1 MGEAD
6 SVWRE
11 REVHHDAFISYSR
24 KDLDF
29 VAVLERTLRRYKP
42 PAGLNA
48 PLRYLNIFLDTED
61 FTGTEYSQSVAQHLK
76 ASRKLIV
83 VCSPNARRSKYV
95 NDEIRIF
102 AQAHGMSDVIPVLAS
117 GIPNNEAKSGD
128 DPEMAFPA
136 ALAERLK
143 IPLACDYRG
152 FDPASN
158 KWTSIK
164 KYEQSWFQ
172 LLANIYDCSRDEIDQ
187 REQRRQRQQRIR
199 WTSAAVTVGSI
210 LLVAGGIALFQR
222 QKAAT
227 EHAVAE
233 FERRTAESERLG
245 AQSMQQADKDPNE
258 ALRLAL
264 AAVGSHETEQSV
276 SALRL
281 ALAKAPERVIPV
293 KTPARK
299 DRNDYVDPPKFSFSP
314 DARRIAIAERR
325 PRIVDAA
332 TGEMLVRMDDEV
344 ANAADLGFSKN
355 GAFVTVMEEAGATKV
370 FNANSGK
377 VVAKFPGELVWR
389 TSTEGTQEA
398 AVLRD
403 ASVEIGAFDAAG
415 SWHTLRNIVPENY
428 KSRKYALENDLSSSQ
443 AISPGGHKIA
453 SLQGGAKGS
462 RLLVTDLDSGQK
474 VSRTLSGPDQIIF
487 SPKGSLL
494 AVFSLNGGVFVLDA
508 ASLKTLFEHKNNNE
522 MLDNVWFSDDDKL
535 LAMNM
540 REQAVSV
547 WSIVKREQLA
557 TFPAE
562 ERVFDAVFSPDGDF
576 MSVLYGRSNRVEL
589 FPIDQNPKDA
599 QADAPTEAVA
609 VLDPIW
615 GGVRD
620 VQFTPDGGAL
630 ILEYERGVLAFWD
643 IGRWRAQHRLPINF
657 TPSLEDGK
665 VLRDVKMTADGRE
678 IGVQSRTIWHG
689 WRIETG
695 ERAPGD
701 GRALKPVGE
710 MTLREH
716 GDYSLQVD
724 ETDARTV
731 FLLRRS
737 SGARQYPMSHSGPVL
752 SMGFSANGNCVLTSS
767 RFISASGSLPRAN
780 VARLWDTATGALLQE
795 WRFPYPNPEGALF
808 SGSDRVVALSEG
820 AALVYETKLCANLD
834 ALMHQALRAYKG
846 MAVQ

>member
-29 VAVLERTLRRYKP
+29 VSVLERTLRRYKP

-83 VCSPNARRSKYV
+83 VCSPSARRSRYV

-102 AQAHGMSDVIPVLAS
+102 SEANGTSNIIPVIVS
-117 GIPNNEAKSGD
+117 GIPNTEAKSDD

-152 FDPASN
+152 FDPASD
-158 KWTSIK
+158 KRASIK

-172 LLANIYDCSRDEIDQ
+172 LLANIYDCSRDQIDK
-187 REQRRQRQQRIR
+187 REQRRQRQRHIR
-199 WTSAAVTVGSI
+199 WTIAAVTVGSI
-210 LLVAGGIALFQR
+210 LLTAGGYALFQH
-222 QKAAT
+222 QKA
-227 EHAVAE
+227 EL
-233 FERRTAESERLG
+233 ERMTAESERLS
-245 AQSMQQADKDPNE
+245 AQSMQQSDKDPNE

-264 AAVGSHETEQSV
+264 AAVGSHETELSV

-281 ALAKAPERVIPV
+281 AIAKAPDHVIPV
-293 KTPARK
+293 ETPARK
-299 DRNDYVDPPKFSFSP
+299 DRNDNVNPPEFCFSP
-314 DARRIAIAERR
+314 DARRVAIAERR
-325 PRIVDAA
+325 PRVVDAV
-332 TGEMLVRMDDEV
+332 TGETVVRMEEEV
-344 ANAADLGFSKN
+344 ENSVDLAFSEN
-355 GAFVTVMEEAGATKV
+355 GAFVAVMDEGGATKV

-377 VVAKFPGELVWR
+377 VVAKFPGELAWR
-389 TSTEGTQEA
+389 ASTGDTQEA
-398 AVLRD
+398 AILRD
-403 ASVEIGAFDAAG
+403 ASVEVGAFDISG
-415 SWHTLRNIVPENY
+415 KWRTLRNIALENY
-428 KSRKYALENDLSSSQ
+428 KSGKTAPQDIIPSRV
-443 AISPGGHKIA
+443 ISTGGHKIA
-453 SLQGGAKGS
+453 SLQGDAKGS
-462 RLLVTDLDSGQK
+462 RLVVTDLDTAQK
-474 VSRTLSGPDQIIF
+474 VSRTLSGPNQIIF

-494 AVFSLNGGVFVLDA
+494 AVYSLNSGVFVLDA

-557 TFPAE
+557 TYSAE
-562 ERVFDAVFSPDGDF
+562 ERVFDAVFSPAGDF

-589 FPIDQNPKDA
+589 YPIDTTRKDE
-599 QADAPTEAVA
+599 DLTEAVTDF
-609 VLDPIW
+609 DPIW
-615 GGVRD
+615 GGAKAMK
-620 VQFTPDGGAL
+620 FAPDGNAL
-630 ILEYERGVLAFWD
+630 IVEYERGVLAFWD

-678 IGVQSRTIWHG
+678 IGVQSRKIWHG

-695 ERAPGD
+695 EGAPGD

-710 MTLREH
+710 MALREH
-716 GDYSLQVD
+716 GDYRLQAD
-724 ETDARTV
+724 EIDARTV

-737 SGARQYPMSHSGPVL
+737 TGVRQYPMSHSGSVL
-752 SMGFSANGNCVLTSS
+752 SMGFSENGNCVLTSS
-767 RFISASGSLPRAN
+767 RFISASGSLRRAN

-834 ALMHQALRAYKG
+834 ALRHQALRAHNG
-846 MAVQ
+846 MIVQ